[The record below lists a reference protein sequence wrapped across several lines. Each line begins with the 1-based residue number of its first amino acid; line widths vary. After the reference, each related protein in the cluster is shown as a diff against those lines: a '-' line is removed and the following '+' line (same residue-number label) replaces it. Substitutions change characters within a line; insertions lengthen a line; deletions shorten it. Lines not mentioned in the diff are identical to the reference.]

1 MTGISRR
8 SFTRSVWGAVAVAM
22 TTSAGLLSAKDK
34 DAAIGAGSQAGSGK
48 QLVFVGTYTGGESKG
63 IYSFRFD
70 PKTGE
75 TSDLK
80 LAAEIKNPSFL
91 AIHPDGRHLYSVSEV
106 DGEGGISAFEIN
118 VAEGTLKHLNATSTQ
133 GGSPCHLVVDKT
145 GKFVLAA
152 NYGGGSVCV
161 VPIREDFTVGP
172 TVSFIQHEGKSI
184 TPERQAGPHAHSV
197 NLDAANKHAF
207 VADLGLDKVLIY
219 KFDEKTG
226 ALTPGE
232 QAAIDI
238 APGSGPRHFAFHPSG
253 KYAYV
258 INEILM
264 TVTAMKYDAAHGTL
278 KEIETVPTISEAV
291 RPEFSTAE
299 VVAHPS
305 GKFLYGSNRVHDT
318 IAVFTIDEA
327 TGKLKRIANEPTRGK
342 TPRNFALDLTG
353 SYLFAENQASN
364 TVVVFKINPD
374 DGTLHATGDVL
385 EVGSPCCIRS
395 LKVE

>member
-1 MTGISRR
+1 MTAVSRR
-8 SFTRSVWGAVAVAM
+8 SFTRSLWGAVAAAM
-22 TTSAGLLSAKDK
+22 AMPAGFVTAKDK
-34 DAAIGAGSQAGSGK
+34 ETETSAKTGAMQ

-70 PKTGE
+70 PKTGKS
-75 TSDLK
+75 TDLK

-91 AIHPDGRHLYSVSEV
+91 AIHPDGKHLYSVSEV

-118 VAEGTLKHLNATSTQ
+118 AAEGTLKHLNATSTQ

-161 VPIREDFTVGP
+161 VPIRDDFSVGP

-197 NLDAANKHAF
+197 NLDAANKYAF

-219 KFDEKTG
+219 KFDEQTG

-232 QAAIDI
+232 QPSIAI

-264 TVTAMKYDAAHGTL
+264 TVTAMKYDPAHGTL
-278 KEIETVPTISEAV
+278 TEIQTVPTISEEV

-318 IAVFTIDEA
+318 IAVFDVDQA

-342 TPRNFALDLTG
+342 TPRNFALDLSG
-353 SYLFAENQASN
+353 NYLFAENQASN
-364 TVVVFKINPD
+364 TIVVFKINPE

-385 EVGSPCCIRS
+385 DVGSPCCIRS
-395 LKVE
+395 LKVK

>member
-1 MTGISRR
+1 M
-8 SFTRSVWGAVAVAM
+8 
-22 TTSAGLLSAKDK
+22 AKDNE
-34 DAAIGAGSQAGSGK
+34 DVAGATK
-48 QLVFVGTYTGGESKG
+48 QLVFVGTYTGGASEG

-70 PKTGE
+70 PATGKS
-75 TSDLK
+75 TDLK
-80 LAAEIKNPSFL
+80 LAAKIKNPSFL
-91 AIHPDGRHLYSVSEV
+91 AIHPDGQHLYSVSEV
-106 DGEGGISAFEIN
+106 DGEGGISAFKIN
-118 VAEGTLKHLNATSTQ
+118 VADGTLKHLNATSTQ

-161 VPIREDFTVGP
+161 VPIRDDFTVGP
-172 TVSFIQHEGKSI
+172 TVSFIQHAGHSI

-197 NLDAANKHAF
+197 NLDAANRFAF
-207 VADLGLDKVLIY
+207 VADLGLDQVLIY
-219 KFDEKTG
+219 RFDEKTG
-226 ALTPGE
+226 ALTPAE
-232 QAAIDI
+232 QPYIAIE
-238 APGSGPRHFAFHPSG
+238 PGSGPRHFAFHPSG

-264 TVTAMKYDAAHGTL
+264 TVTVMKYDAEHGRLT
-278 KEIETVPTISEAV
+278 EIETVATIPEAV

-305 GKFLYGSNRVHDT
+305 GKYLYGSNRVHDT
-318 IAVFTIDEA
+318 IAVFTIDAA
-327 TGKLKRIANEPTRGK
+327 TGKLQRIANEPTRGK

-353 SYLFAENQASN
+353 SYLFAENQASD
-364 TVVVFKINPD
+364 TVVLFRINAD

-395 LKVE
+395 LAVE

>member
-1 MTGISRR
+1 MTAVSRR
-8 SFTRSVWGAVAVAM
+8 SFHRSVFAAVAM
-22 TTSAGLLSAKDK
+22 AMALPAGVSLAKDQESAT
-34 DAAIGAGSQAGSGK
+34 DAKGTAMK
-48 QLVFVGTYTGGESKG
+48 QLVFVGTYTGGASEG

-70 PKTGE
+70 PQTGKS
-75 TSDLK
+75 TDLK

-91 AIHPDGRHLYSVSEV
+91 AIHPDGKHLYSVSEV

-118 VAEGTLKHLNATSTQ
+118 AADGTLKHLNATSTQ
-133 GGSPCHLVVDKT
+133 GGSPCHLVVDQT
-145 GKFVLAA
+145 GRFVLAA

-172 TVSFIQHEGKSI
+172 TVSFVQHEGKSI

-197 NLDAANKHAF
+197 NLDAANRFAF
-207 VADLGLDKVLIY
+207 VADLGLDQVLIY
-219 KFDEKTG
+219 RFDEKTG

-232 QAAIDI
+232 QPFIAIE
-238 APGSGPRHFAFHPSG
+238 PGSGPRHFAFHPSG

-264 TVTAMKYDAAHGTL
+264 TVTAMKYDAAHGKLT
-278 KEIETVPTISEAV
+278 EIETVPTISEAV

-305 GKFLYGSNRVHDT
+305 GKYLYGSNRVHDT

-342 TPRNFALDLTG
+342 TPRNFALDLSG
-353 SYLFAENQASN
+353 GYLFAENQASD
-364 TVVVFKINPD
+364 TVVVFRINPD

-395 LKVE
+395 LAIK

>member
-1 MTGISRR
+1 MTAVSRR
-8 SFTRSVWGAVAVAM
+8 SFHQSLCAAAAM
-22 TTSAGLLSAKDK
+22 AMALPTGIAMSQDK
-34 DAAIGAGSQAGSGK
+34 DSAVNAKGAAMK

-70 PKTGE
+70 PKTGKS
-75 TSDLK
+75 SDLK
-80 LAAEIKNPSFL
+80 LAAEIRNPSFL

-118 VAEGTLKHLNATSTQ
+118 VSEGTLKHLNATSTQ

-161 VPIREDFTVGP
+161 VPIRDDFSVGP
-172 TVSFIQHEGKSI
+172 TVSFVQHEGKSI
-184 TPERQAGPHAHSV
+184 TPGRQAGPHAHSV
-197 NLDAANKHAF
+197 NLDAANKFAF

-219 KFDEKTG
+219 KFDEQTG

-232 QAAIDI
+232 QPAINI

-264 TVTAMKYDAAHGTL
+264 TVTAMKYDAAHGKLT
-278 KEIETVPTISEAV
+278 EIETVATIPEAV

-327 TGKLKRIANEPTRGK
+327 TGKLTRIANEPTRGK
-342 TPRNFALDLTG
+342 TPRNFALDLSG
-353 SYLFAENQASN
+353 GYLFAENQESD
-364 TVVVFKINPD
+364 TIVVFNVHED
-374 DGTLHATGDVL
+374 DGTLHATGEVL

-395 LKVE
+395 LSLK